1 MNSLVAVFLIIFI
14 CNCAAMVIFYRI
26 LRSRFSPQRVLRD
39 LRSEVDK
46 LIVDLGR
53 EADRDVAILESR
65 IKNLRALIDEADRR
79 ILVAN
84 REAVKKDRE
93 QSVIAETLGGQAAMP
108 MDSIARGDGGGTS
121 ARAQSLREPSL
132 DAEPSA
138 ATRGQAVPANPVDN
152 RQLAEKPPAEKPRAR
167 PSPSAPPPPRNEAE
181 GRPVTIYTRPT
192 IKRSET
198 PIEPYIPV
206 RERALDMARKG
217 FTAPMIASTLSL
229 PLGEVEL
236 ILDMNSSS
244 L

>member
-1 MNSLVAVFLIIFI
+1 MNSLIAAFLIIFI
-14 CNCAAMVIFYRI
+14 CNCAAMVIFYRV
-26 LRSRFSPQRVLRD
+26 LRSRFSPQRVLKD

-93 QSVIAETLGGQAAMP
+93 QSVIAEALGAQAGKPAGVGAQRGTDGQRGAGEQGVEVSTAP
-108 MDSIARGDGGGTS
+108 TPQAR
-121 ARAQSLREPSL
+121 REEPSPAL
-132 DAEPSA
+132 RAK
-138 ATRGQAVPANPVDN
+138 ATSGNAQNARE
-152 RQLAEKPPAEKPRAR
+152 LAETSRDRPTPP
-167 PSPSAPPPPRNEAE
+167 SPPRNETEA
-181 GRPVTIYTRPT
+181 RPVTIYTRPT